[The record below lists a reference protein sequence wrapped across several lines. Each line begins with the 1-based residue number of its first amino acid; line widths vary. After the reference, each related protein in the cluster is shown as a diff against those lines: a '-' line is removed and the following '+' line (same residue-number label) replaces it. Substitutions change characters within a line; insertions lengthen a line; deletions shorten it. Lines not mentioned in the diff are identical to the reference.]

1 MPLPF
6 PKLSEKCETHVCLVD
21 NHYGDERWE
30 EVLGISRDEKDRQ
43 CREEREKLET
53 LYHQETE
60 EARLNSLGGFVGTI
74 KFKTKRF
81 GVERRKCAIDERG
94 ILVMLNESITRI
106 ITSFRP
112 IIKDFRPPQ
121 TARDFRRHALN
132 YYKRLTKQG
141 WGS

>member
-6 PKLSEKCETHVCLVD
+6 PKLHEKCETHVCLVD
-21 NHYGDERWE
+21 NQYGDERWE
-30 EVLGISRDEKDRQ
+30 DVFGISREEKARE
-43 CREEREKLET
+43 CRNERTILET

-60 EARLNSLGGFVGTI
+60 TARLNSLGGFVGAV

-81 GVERRKCAIDERG
+81 GIERRRCALDERG

-112 IIKDFRPPQ
+112 IIKGRIPPKTAKDFRQ
-121 TARDFRRHALN
+121 HALI
-132 YYKRLTKQG
+132 YYKRLAQKS